1 MPDSLPIYSS
11 RQLVKLIQPLDR
23 PQSFLRTLLFDPTPR
38 LFDTRRIDFHVINEA
53 LEVARFVHP
62 DSTAKATAER
72 GFKIES
78 FEPAYIKELT
88 PLTPST
94 MLDITPGEI
103 IGGNRSPLE
112 RRAIRT
118 RQIMQDH
125 EKRIDRRI
133 EAMCSTILATGA
145 ITVEGD
151 EYPAQ
156 TVSFGRD
163 AGLTV
168 ALTTT
173 ARWGETGVSPM
184 ANMRTWSNLVSTK
197 SGAAVDTCVMGDEA
211 FELAIKE
218 DEFKERLDNRRQAGG
233 EMEMFLAPKGVDAWG
248 VYQGRVGNVDYFTYS
263 QPYRE
268 AGVAK
273 NMMDSYGVI
282 LASRR
287 QAENVVAFGAI
298 MDMEML
304 QAATFWPKM
313 YPVHN
318 PSRTIIETASAPLP
332 ILVRPNATFYAKVR

>member
-1 MPDSLPIYSS
+1 MPDTLPLYSS
-11 RQLVKLIQPLDR
+11 RQLIRLVQPLDR
-23 PQSFLRTLLFDPTPR
+23 PQSFLRNLLFEPAPR
-38 LFDTRRIDFHVINEA
+38 LFDTRRIDFHVINSA
-53 LEVARFVHP
+53 LEVAQFVHP
-62 DSTAKATAER
+62 DATAKPTAER

-88 PLTPST
+88 PLTPSS

-103 IGGNRSPLE
+103 VGGNRSPLE
-112 RRAIRT
+112 RRALRT
-118 RQIMQDH
+118 TKIVQDH
-125 EKRIDRRI
+125 EARIVRRV
-133 EAMCSTILATGA
+133 ESMCSTILATGA
-145 ITVEGD
+145 ITVEGED
-151 EYPAQ
+151 YPAA

-168 ALTTT
+168 ALTST

-184 ANMRTWSNLVSTK
+184 ANTRTWTNLVSSK

-218 DEFKERLDNRRQAGG
+218 SEFKERLDNRRQSGG
-233 EMEMFLAPKGVDAWG
+233 DMEMFLAPKGVDSWG

-263 QPYRE
+263 QPYNE
-268 AGVAK
+268 GGVAK
-273 NMMDSYGVI
+273 NMMDPYGVI

-318 PSRTIIETASAPLP
+318 PSRTMIETASAPLP